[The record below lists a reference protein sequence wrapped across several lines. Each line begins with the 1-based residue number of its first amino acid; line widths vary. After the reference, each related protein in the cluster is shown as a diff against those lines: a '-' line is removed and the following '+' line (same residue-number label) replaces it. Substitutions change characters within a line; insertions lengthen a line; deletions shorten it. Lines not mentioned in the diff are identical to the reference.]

1 MPFARSNSTSALT
14 TSYAAAYNA
23 DRPPLSSRRSSTNSL
38 MSKQQLDE
46 EASKIILS
54 ALERSTSSAP
64 LELSVQNV
72 QPSRSSASSFSRKS
86 LSSMIPGLSSLSLS
100 RSIASEEKERGR
112 PRTQDGERPR
122 SSSVA
127 SSKSVDDTDSGAA
140 RRTRSTSP
148 FLRKKRRARDHSPS
162 VEALKSQSDV
172 ESDFED
178 LSSRSTIRP
187 RNAFS
192 QSALS
197 DDDSGEDVADEDDS
211 EESWSDNDQFD
222 SITEQNTE
230 QNAYIPAAAPDVD
243 ALDAH
248 DPLGEGVNIVV
259 PPEPYFPT
267 TLNTRRNNPRRKKST
282 RHVSLPLVTSRPVFA
297 RDRCTITLT
306 QGDPEHALELNGRR
320 SRKYIVGSDLSE
332 ESRYAVEWGIGTVL
346 RDGDEM
352 QVNSRT
358 SITFVANFLLRWVVS
373 VNENEAKG
381 LSYMPP
387 ALTRAH
393 SRPLS

>member
-1 MPFARSNSTSALT
+1 MTRYAPLSSKDRDAHSSLASPPEGKEVVNYNATPSTHSPAGGGLPFARSNSSSAL
-14 TSYAAAYNA
+14 SSSHFSEYNA
-23 DRPPLSSRRSSTNSL
+23 DRPSMPSRRSSTNSL
-38 MSKQQLDE
+38 MSKKQLE
-46 EASKIILS
+46 EEVSKIILG
-54 ALERSTSSAP
+54 AVERKTSTASP
-64 LELSVQNV
+64 ELPPAQPV
-72 QPSRSSASSFSRKS
+72 PSRSSASSFSRKS
-86 LSSMIPGLSSLSLS
+86 LSSMIPGFSSLSLS
-100 RSIASEEKERGR
+100 RSSTAEDKERGR
-112 PRTQDGERPR
+112 SRNQDSDRFR

-127 SSKSVDDTDSGAA
+127 SSKSVDDGDVNGD

-148 FLRKKRRARDHSPS
+148 FSGFRRKRRARDPSPS
-162 VEALKSQSDV
+162 VEALKSQSDA

-178 LSSRSTIRP
+178 QAPRSSIRP

-197 DDDSGEDVADEDDS
+197 DDDSGDEVGDDDYS

-230 QNAYIPAAAPDVD
+230 QNALIPAEALEAD
-243 ALDAH
+243 ALDAP

-267 TLNTRRNNPRRKKST
+267 TLNTRRNPRRKKST
-282 RHVSLPLVTSRPVFA
+282 RHVSLPLVTSRPAFA

-306 QGDPEHALELNGRR
+306 QGDPEHALALNGRR
-320 SRKYIVGSDLSE
+320 PRKYIVGSDLSE

-352 QVNSRT
+352 
-358 SITFVANFLLRWVVS
+358 
-373 VNENEAKG
+373 
-381 LSYMPP
+381 
-387 ALTRAH
+387 
-393 SRPLS
+393 